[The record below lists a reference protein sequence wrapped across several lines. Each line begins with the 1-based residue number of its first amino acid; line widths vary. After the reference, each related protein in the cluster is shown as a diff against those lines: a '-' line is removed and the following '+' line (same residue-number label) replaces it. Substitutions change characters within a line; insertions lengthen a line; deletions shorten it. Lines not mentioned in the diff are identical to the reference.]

1 MNPSG
6 FNKNA
11 REIWIYRDAIDANR
25 DYPIDNNKKCYRVS
39 STRIIDQ
46 IFRKYQIDLTV
57 NLHNGG
63 S

>member
-6 FNKNA
+6 YNGNIRYTK
-11 REIWIYRDAIDANR
+11 DKKLIDANR
-25 DYPIDNNKKCYRVS
+25 DYPIDNNNLCYQAS